1 MTVTGP
7 ADRAPVLKRRN
18 GAELIE
24 FPERN
29 RNIRMR
35 PPQVGLG
42 MGAAKRLS
50 AARSRPF
57 VSDHQLQNFPF
68 DEQEDQPVPR
78 SLDRGDENMLF

>member
-1 MTVTGP
+1 
-7 ADRAPVLKRRN
+7 
-18 GAELIE
+18 
-24 FPERN
+24 
-29 RNIRMR
+29 MR